1 MSLDYDPRIAP
12 DPERWLDTD
21 EDLRLMAMEEWAGD
35 VVPGNVEAA
44 HVLASMLAVENQL
57 AADKPPEA
65 RATMQR
71 LQSAGL
77 DRYRAL
83 IAMAQVVGELA
94 ETVMDE
100 SRAGD
105 IDTNASL
112 LRGYAEIDPE
122 HIARLAEDALAD
134 APGIEEE
141 SFEDFRDRL
150 MSEIPPVDPALKDI
164 LDDFAAR
171 QEDKET
177 LDFDRLAGF
186 FFGLL
191 ACPEL
196 VMPSEWT
203 EVIQGDVV
211 FEDEGEA
218 QRVMEARM
226 QLYNWAAECR
236 NDDLP
241 ALPPGCAPAD
251 DPMVDVDEDTGF
263 SRWCRGAIMAHG
275 WLSDAWQQAVPEG
288 TVEDRILGRTA
299 LTLSFFI
306 GRDYAEQ
313 AAETMGLG
321 PDQLP
326 SIAETFRFGVLDSL
340 GEYIAIGRQFSQT
353 NRPPSRPAHA
363 RPATSTKVGRNE
375 SCPCGSG
382 KKFKKCCGGPRSVH

>member
-1 MSLDYDPRIAP
+1 MSLDYDPQIAP
-12 DPERWLDTD
+12 DPERWLETD
-21 EDLRLMAMEEWAGD
+21 EQLRLEAMEDWAAE
-35 VVPGNVEAA
+35 VVPDDFETMPM
-44 HVLASMLAVENQL
+44 LASMLGVENQL
-57 AADKPPEA
+57 AADDPPEA

-83 IAMAQVVGELA
+83 IAMAQVVIELA

-100 SRAGD
+100 NRAGD
-105 IDTNASL
+105 IDTNAFL
-112 LRGYAEIDPE
+112 VRGYAEIDPE
-122 HIARLAEDALAD
+122 HIARLAEEALAD
-134 APGIEEE
+134 APGMEEE

-150 MSEIPPVDPALKDI
+150 MSEIPPVDPALKEI

-171 QEDKET
+171 QDDDET

-226 QLYNWAAECR
+226 QLYNWAAECW

-263 SRWCRGAIMAHG
+263 SRWCRGAIIAHG
-275 WLSDAWQQAVPEG
+275 WLSDAWQGAVPEG
-288 TVEDRILGRTA
+288 SDEDRIIGMTA
-299 LTLSFFI
+299 LALSFFI

-321 PDQLP
+321 ADQLP
-326 SIAETFRFGVLDSL
+326 SIAETFRFGVLDSVE
-340 GEYIAIGRQFSQT
+340 EYIAIGKRFRRQDRQ
-353 NRPPSRPAHA
+353 PAGPT
-363 RPATSTKVGRNE
+363 RSTPAISTKVGRNE
-375 SCPCGSG
+375 PCPCGSG
-382 KKFKKCCGGPRSVH
+382 KKYKKCCGGPRSVH